1 MKFLIGGGTGL
12 IGRSLVS
19 SLRST
24 GHNVQV
30 ISRKPKEKN
39 DLSWD
44 SIKKNGLPSD
54 VDVIVNLSGR
64 NIGEV
69 NLLFFIKE
77 NYYSY
82 IEEVF
87 TSRIDTTKLLV
98 DLSKSAPIKAFINAS
113 AVGFYPP
120 DLQTTYDESTPPR
133 DCNFITNLVNQ
144 WEDAAQIPS
153 RPDIR
158 QIQLRTG
165 VVLSKDS
172 HFIRTVRH
180 VFPLGFCNPIGTGRQ
195 WMSWIHLDDLVRIIE
210 YVSDPERV
218 FPSGPVNC
226 TSPKPVQQVTFAKA
240 MAESLSAPMNIF
252 SDAPIPS
259 FLFTLLLGRD
269 RATLVLDG
277 QRVIPRKLLNAGFEF
292 KYPDIADALE
302 NIFGRRPRS

>member
-1 MKFLIGGGTGL
+1 MSVW
-12 IGRSLVS
+12 SLYRFVL
-19 SLRST
+19 SL
-24 GHNVQV
+24 
-30 ISRKPKEKN
+30 
-39 DLSWD
+39 
-44 SIKKNGLPSD
+44 
-54 VDVIVNLSGR
+54 
-64 NIGEV
+64 
-69 NLLFFIKE
+69 
-77 NYYSY
+77 NYMYN
-82 IEEVF
+82 EF
-87 TSRIDTTKLLV
+87 LV
-98 DLSKSAPIKAFINAS
+98 DSKYYISS
-113 AVGFYPP
+113 FYPP
-120 DLQTTYDESTPPR
+120 DLQTTYDESAPPR

-195 WMSWIHLDDLVRIIE
+195 WMSWIHLDDMVRIIE
-210 YVSDPERV
+210 YVSDLERV

-240 MAESLSAPMNIF
+240 MAESLGAPMNIF